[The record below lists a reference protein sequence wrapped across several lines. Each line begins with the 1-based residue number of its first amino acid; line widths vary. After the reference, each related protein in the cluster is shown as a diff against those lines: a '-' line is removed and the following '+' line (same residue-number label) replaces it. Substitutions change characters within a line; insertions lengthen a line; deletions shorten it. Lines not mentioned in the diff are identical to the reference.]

1 MKLTNEAEITLIRFE
16 RATLDCDDGR
26 CTMSQRDIRRAGLRV
41 TLPRLRVL
49 QVLEEAEPRH
59 LSAEDIYKKL
69 LALDESIGHA
79 TVYRVLM
86 QFENAKIVRRHNFAD
101 DGHAVYELAEGEHHD
116 HMVDIDSGE
125 VTEFV
130 NQRIEEIQREIANDH
145 EVDLIDHELVLY
157 VKRRK

>member
-1 MKLTNEAEITLIRFE
+1 
-16 RATLDCDDGR
+16 
-26 CTMSQRDIRRAGLRV
+26 MSQRDIRKAGLRV

-49 QVLEEAEPRH
+49 QVLEEAEPHH

-86 QFENAKIVRRHNFAD
+86 QFEDAKIVRRHNFAD

-116 HMVDIDSGE
+116 HMVDIDTGE
-125 VTEFV
+125 VIEFV
-130 NQRIEEIQREIANDH
+130 NERIEEIQREIAEDH
-145 EVDLIDHELVLY
+145 EVDLVDHELVLY
-157 VKRRK
+157 VKKRTQ

>member
-1 MKLTNEAEITLIRFE
+1 MRFQ
-16 RATLDCDDGR
+16 RATLNLEEGR
-26 CTMSQRDIRRAGLRV
+26 RAMSQRDIRKAGLRV

-49 QVLEEAEPRH
+49 QVLEEAEPHH

-86 QFENAKIVRRHNFAD
+86 QFEDAKIVRRHNFAD

-116 HMVDIDSGE
+116 HMVDIDTGE
-125 VTEFV
+125 VIEFV
-130 NQRIEEIQREIANDH
+130 NERIEEIQREIAEDH
-145 EVDLIDHELVLY
+145 EVDLVDHELVLY
-157 VKRRK
+157 VKKRKN

>member
-1 MKLTNEAEITLIRFE
+1 MRFE
-16 RATLDCDDGR
+16 HATLHLAAEQSA
-26 CTMSQRDIRRAGLRV
+26 MSQRDIRKAGLRV

-49 QVLEEAEPRH
+49 QVLEEAEPHH

-86 QFENAKIVRRHNFAD
+86 QFEDAKIVRRHNFAD

-116 HMVDIDSGE
+116 HMVDIDTGE
-125 VTEFV
+125 VIEFV
-130 NQRIEEIQREIANDH
+130 NERIEEIQREIAEDH
-145 EVDLIDHELVLY
+145 EVDLVDHELVLY
-157 VKRRK
+157 VKKRDQ

>member
-1 MKLTNEAEITLIRFE
+1 
-16 RATLDCDDGR
+16 
-26 CTMSQRDIRRAGLRV
+26 MSQRDIRKAGLRV

-69 LALDESIGHA
+69 LSLDESVGHA

-86 QFENAKIVRRHNFAD
+86 QFEDANIVRRHNFAD

-116 HMVDIDSGE
+116 HMVDIDTGE
-125 VTEFV
+125 VIEFV
-130 NQRIEEIQREIANDH
+130 NENIEALQQRIADEHGVEL
-145 EVDLIDHELVLY
+145 VDHELVLY
-157 VKRRK
+157 VKKRTQ

>member
-1 MKLTNEAEITLIRFE
+1 M
-16 RATLDCDDGR
+16 G
-26 CTMSQRDIRRAGLRV
+26 QRDIRKAGLRV

-49 QVLEEAEPRH
+49 QVLEEAEPHH

-86 QFENAKIVRRHNFAD
+86 QFEDAKIVRRHNFAD

-116 HMVDIDSGE
+116 HMVDIDTGE
-125 VTEFV
+125 VTEFI
-130 NQRIEEIQREIANDH
+130 NERIEEIQREIAENHD
-145 EVDLIDHELVLY
+145 VDLVDHELVLY
-157 VKRRK
+157 VKRR

>member
-1 MKLTNEAEITLIRFE
+1 M
-16 RATLDCDDGR
+16 G
-26 CTMSQRDIRRAGLRV
+26 QRDIRKAGLRV

-49 QVLEEAEPRH
+49 QVLEEAEPHH

-86 QFENAKIVRRHNFAD
+86 QFEDAKIVRRHNFAD

-116 HMVDIDSGE
+116 HMVDIDTGE
-125 VTEFV
+125 VTEFI
-130 NQRIEEIQREIANDH
+130 NERIEEIQREIAENNN
-145 EVDLIDHELVLY
+145 VDLVDHELVLY
-157 VKRRK
+157 VKKR

>member
-1 MKLTNEAEITLIRFE
+1 M
-16 RATLDCDDGR
+16 G
-26 CTMSQRDIRRAGLRV
+26 QRDIRKAGLRV

-49 QVLEEAEPRH
+49 QVLEEAEPHH

-86 QFENAKIVRRHNFAD
+86 QFEDAKIVRRHNFAD

-116 HMVDIDSGE
+116 HMVDIDTGE
-125 VTEFV
+125 VTEFI
-130 NQRIEEIQREIANDH
+130 NERIEEIQREIAENHD
-145 EVDLIDHELVLY
+145 VDLVDHELVLY
-157 VKRRK
+157 VKKR

>member
-1 MKLTNEAEITLIRFE
+1 
-16 RATLDCDDGR
+16 
-26 CTMSQRDIRRAGLRV
+26 MSQRDIRKAGLRV

-49 QVLEEAEPRH
+49 QVLEEAEPHH

-86 QFENAKIVRRHNFAD
+86 QFEAAKIVRRHNFAD
-101 DGHAVYELAEGEHHD
+101 DGHAVYELAQGEHHD
-116 HMVDIDSGE
+116 HMVDIDTGE

-130 NQRIEEIQREIANDH
+130 NQRIEEIQREIADNH

-157 VKRRK
+157 VKKRA

>member
-1 MKLTNEAEITLIRFE
+1 M
-16 RATLDCDDGR
+16 
-26 CTMSQRDIRRAGLRV
+26 MSQQDIQRAGLRV

-49 QVLEEAEPRH
+49 QVLEDAEPHH

-69 LALDESIGHA
+69 LELDESIGHA

-86 QFENAKIVRRHNFAD
+86 QFEDAKIVRRHNFAD

-130 NQRIEEIQREIANDH
+130 NERIEEIQREIAENH

-157 VKRRK
+157 VKKRK